1 MKHVA
6 IALTV
11 VLVLAVA
18 VATAS
23 AVGPAGPAGKNA
35 GDKAGKG
42 DPARA
47 GPAAKKAGPG
57 DKTGP
62 TKPANA
68 EPLTEDQQK
77 AAEISAK
84 LVAGQVDEALAEA
97 QAFAAKTL
105 DDKAKTEAL
114 RIAADCLRK
123 KADWKGAAQ
132 AYTKLKERYE
142 KGSDDYVRYE
152 AIAQILAAS
161 PTGVYMGTGPGAKA
175 DPTSTLADDTVLKT
189 SISRLVT
196 QRGGKLKS
204 RMYAFRQAKTPQ
216 QVAVA
221 FKPVV
226 EDAKPLLQLGTDSA
240 VDVVK
245 EVAEA
250 AGKRLQEIGRA
261 NEAGLRAKLTNW
273 QPKFD
278 KPWTFT
284 NIEKK
289 EIPNISASCK
299 QMAQAEKGFQ
309 ESLMLLSDAWN
320 GAEVLRRESSD
331 RSAMYEQMAAD
342 FVVPAYEVHII
353 W

>member
-1 MKHVA
+1 MKHIA

-11 VLVLAVA
+11 VLVLA

-42 DPARA
+42 DPAQA

-114 RIAADCLRK
+114 RIAADCVRK

-161 PTGVYMGTGPGAKA
+161 PTGVYMGAGPGAKG
-175 DPTSTLADDTVLKT
+175 DLTSTLADDAVLKT
-189 SISRLVT
+189 SIGRLVT

-204 RMYAFRQAKTPQ
+204 RIYAFRQAKTPQ

-250 AGKRLQEIGRA
+250 AGKRLQEIARA
-261 NEAGLRAKLTNW
+261 NEAGLRAKLKAW
-273 QPKFD
+273 QWKFE
-278 KPWTFT
+278 KPWLF
-284 NIEKK
+284 NNLDK
-289 EIPNISASCK
+289 EEMPALNASCK
-299 QMAQAEKGFQ
+299 AMAQAEKDFQ
-309 ESLMLLSDAWN
+309 ESLMLLSGAWP
-320 GAEVLRRESSD
+320 GAELLRRESAD
-331 RSAMYEQMAAD
+331 RSAVYEGLSAE
-342 FVVPAYEVHII
+342 FVIPKWIRI
-353 W
+353 G